1 MWHVAVPWNSIYYEN
16 EQRVYVVDC
25 IALYDSGN
33 YAYRVCR
40 VFEQRGIV
48 FQVIST
54 PCKVTKT
61 GCGYCLL
68 FPEEYLSQVV
78 STSVAYGCPVREAYR
93 ITMAYDRKNYIKV
106 L

>member
-1 MWHVAVPWNSIYYEN
+1 
-16 EQRVYVVDC
+16 VDC

-40 VFEQRGIV
+40 VFEQQGIT

-54 PCKVTKT
+54 PCRVTKT

-68 FPEEYLSQVV
+68 FPEEYLNHVINA
-78 STSVAYGCPVREAYR
+78 SVANGFQVKEVYR
-93 ITMAYDRKNYIKV
+93 IEYIQNRKKYVRIM
-106 L
+106 